1 MIEIISLFF
10 QGTIHSDNMAFL
22 NEADLLIRLQ
32 RSIYLMCKAKYGD
45 DYSVIGTKCKQ
56 MECLRLA
63 ANEDDIVACLPT
75 GYGKSLIYEALPYVE
90 EVFRNLQVQ
99 Y

>member
-32 RSIYLMCKAKYGD
+32 RSFYLMCKAKYGD
-45 DYSVIGTKCKQ
+45 DYSVIGPKCKQ

-63 ANEDDIVACLPT
+63 ANEDDIVACLPPPRKIKKQLLRARIAFT
-75 GYGKSLIYEALPYVE
+75 
-90 EVFRNLQVQ
+90 FRII
-99 Y
+99 

>member
-1 MIEIISLFF
+1 
-10 QGTIHSDNMAFL
+10 MAFL

-45 DYSVIGTKCKQ
+45 DYSVIGPKCKQ
-56 MECLRLA
+56 MKCLRLA

-75 GYGKSLIYEALPYVE
+75 DYGKSLIYEALPYVE